1 MRTSP
6 TGVTLPRIPG
16 MKPLMVG
23 LSLALVVL
31 TPGCLLLAGAAAGAG
46 AVLVSGE
53 DTAYVDLKTDRDTAY
68 RKATAVVEVAGRV
81 TSSSPDLGTLAGEV
95 EKSDVEVDV
104 FLVGD
109 AARVSV
115 KARKL
120 GKTVPDLE
128 LAQRLAAEIGR

>member
-1 MRTSP
+1 
-6 TGVTLPRIPG
+6 

>member
-1 MRTSP
+1 
-6 TGVTLPRIPG
+6 
-16 MKPLMVG
+16 MKPT
-23 LSLALVVL
+23 ALPLLLPVAL
-31 TPGCLLLAGAAAGAG
+31 LLPGCLLLAGAAVGAG

-53 DTAYVDLKTDRDTAY
+53 DTAYVDLETDRDAAFA
-68 RKATAVVEVAGRV
+68 KAVLVVESAGRV
-81 TSSSPDLGTLAGEV
+81 TSSAPDLGTIAGEV
-95 EKSDVEVDV
+95 EKSDVEVGV

-120 GKTVPDLE
+120 GGSVPDLE